1 MFEDVKNIYCLIG
14 ALLSA
19 LAVQGI
25 DPDKLYTSFTLIYST
40 TWNWWASC
48 FPQTLACLQFEMFKI
63 KRGKNFAM
71 TPVYVNQNF

>member
-1 MFEDVKNIYCLIG
+1 MRTSASFLRENHYCLLKEKINKLVLSSFMFEDVKNIYCLIG

-40 TWNWWASC
+40 TWN
-48 FPQTLACLQFEMFKI
+48 
-63 KRGKNFAM
+63 
-71 TPVYVNQNF
+71 